1 MVITRLTRNQF
12 AVLTT
17 ARGFESHRLRQS
29 LQQETVAGFLFLL
42 DLPGE
47 NTVHGVGGLQ
57 LCTVVQMCVNVSRG

>member
-1 MVITRLTRNQF
+1 MTLHPLTSKGGAF
-12 AVLTT
+12 VLKI
-17 ARGFESHRLRQS
+17 GFVFKACSRKL
-29 LQQETVAGFLFLL
+29 LQAFLCLL